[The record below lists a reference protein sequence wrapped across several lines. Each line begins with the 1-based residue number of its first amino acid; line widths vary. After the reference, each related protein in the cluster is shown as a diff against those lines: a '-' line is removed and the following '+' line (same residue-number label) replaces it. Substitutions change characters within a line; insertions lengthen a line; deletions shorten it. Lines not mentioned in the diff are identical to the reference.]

1 MQQSALPFPFL
12 VIFPSHFWHGV
23 IRLFTIPFSL
33 LPLFGIEDVLFVFI
47 IFLPLHVHDCIQ
59 MHAHVHMKSR
69 IVLVESIYD
78 SIYHFTWK
86 RRRGREEIPEK
97 YVQPCASLQNQPQ
110 SFPFKTFHWKKKIK
124 IRCNEQSNKY
134 NGTAHGAMT
143 LLLHKKTLI
152 FGCLFSSQTG
162 TKSKYLNF
170 LEGNIS
176 V

>member
-1 MQQSALPFPFL
+1 MIQFITLLGKGGGEEKKSQRSM
-12 VIFPSHFWHGV
+12 
-23 IRLFTIPFSL
+23 FSL
-33 LPLFGIEDVLFVFI
+33 VPV
-47 IFLPLHVHDCIQ
+47 
-59 MHAHVHMKSR
+59 
-69 IVLVESIYD
+69 
-78 SIYHFTWK
+78 
-86 RRRGREEIPEK
+86 
-97 YVQPCASLQNQPQ
+97 
-110 SFPFKTFHWKKKIK
+110 FKTNLNHFHLKLSTGKKKIK